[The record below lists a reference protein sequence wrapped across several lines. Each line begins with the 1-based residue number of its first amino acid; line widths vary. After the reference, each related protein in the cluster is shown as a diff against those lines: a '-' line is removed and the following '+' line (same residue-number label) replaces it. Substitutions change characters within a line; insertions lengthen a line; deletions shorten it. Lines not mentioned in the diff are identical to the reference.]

1 MSVVARNVPKLL
13 GPDDPEAVGLRNA
26 EGDSPFLL
34 ICDHAGNR
42 IPSALGTLGLGPE
55 DLTRHIAY
63 DIGILGVSELLADRL
78 RAPLV
83 FQRYSRLVVECNR
96 LYASEELIAQT
107 SDGTPIPGNRGL
119 APEAAAARIAE
130 IAEPYHGE
138 ISRRLGRREAQ
149 GLATVLV
156 SMHSF
161 TPSLRS
167 GSAHRPWEVA
177 LCYGA
182 DDRFTR
188 HVLDALEAEGDLVIG
203 RNEPYAVDFDKDYSI
218 PIHGEARGCPY
229 AEFELRQDLIET
241 PDQQQAWGER
251 LARTLRTALANSAF
265 LYGTRP
271 TMRSEG

>member
-1 MSVVARNVPKLL
+1 MSVAARNLPKLL
-13 GPDDPEAVGLRNA
+13 GSGDPNPVGLRNA
-26 EGDSPFLL
+26 EADSPFLL

-55 DLTRHIAY
+55 DLARHIAY
-63 DIGILGVSELLADRL
+63 DIGILGVSEPLADGL
-78 RAPLV
+78 EAPLV

-96 LYASEELIAQT
+96 LFSSEESIAQT
-107 SDGTPIPGNRGL
+107 SDGTPIPGNCGL
-119 APEAAAARIAE
+119 APEDAAARIAE
-130 IAEPYHGE
+130 VAEPYHHE
-138 ISRRLGRREAQ
+138 ISRRLRRREAQ

-161 TPSLRS
+161 TPYLRS
-167 GSAHRPWEVA
+167 RSAPRPWQVA
-177 LCYGA
+177 LCYGV

-241 PDQQQAWGER
+241 PDRQRAWGER
-251 LARTLRTALANSAF
+251 LARTLRTALAASAF
-265 LYGTRP
+265 SKGRP